1 VAVEVDSDPA
11 KASQVVEGAA
21 RLELAEHHF
30 KICLERKI
38 MPFNG
43 YESNNIRY
51 FGDCIWHF
59 VNLKLRN

>member
-1 VAVEVDSDPA
+1 MAVEVDPDPA

-38 MPFNG
+38 IPFHGYKSNG
-43 YESNNIRY
+43 D
-51 FGDCIWHF
+51 GLLLIW
-59 VNLKLRN
+59 LLLS

>member
-1 VAVEVDSDPA
+1 MAIEVDPDPA

-51 FGDCIWHF
+51 FGDGI
-59 VNLKLRN
+59 